1 MTFSNPASNAKA
13 AAAGYIASLLE
24 ILGDRDPLEVMRE
37 LVPGVRR
44 ATEGL
49 SPEELRTPEAEGK
62 WSIIEVVQHLADSE
76 LVLGFRMRM
85 ALAHDEPELAGF
97 DQDLWASRLRYRD
110 NKLEHA
116 LTELQQGRDAT
127 LRLVASLRPPE
138 FQRFGRHAERG
149 DESIAR
155 MIDLAAGHGLV
166 HLRQIERIRAGV
178 R

>member
-1 MTFSNPASNAKA
+1 MTFSNPAPNAKA

-24 ILGDRDPLEVMRE
+24 ILGNQDPLEVMRE
-37 LVPGVRR
+37 LVPSVTR

-49 SPEELRTPEAEGK
+49 SPDELRAPEAEGK

-97 DQDLWASRLRYRD
+97 DQDLWASRLRYRERELD
-110 NKLEHA
+110 YA
-116 LTELQQGRDAT
+116 LTELQHGRDTT

-138 FQRFGRHAERG
+138 FHRFGRHAERG

-155 MIDLAAGHGLV
+155 MIELAAGHGLV
-166 HLRQIERIRAGV
+166 HLRQIERIRASL